1 MPGFVMMK
9 PRGGPKKQGR
19 QPAFVLEAIE
29 VDELVITFWQL
40 TDMYV

>member
-29 VDELVITFWQL
+29 VDELVISFWQW